1 MTNDAAEAVLFF
13 VGMAV
18 LLVVLVVTL
27 IRSTK

>member
-1 MTNDAAEAVLFF
+1 MTNDSAETVLFF

-18 LLVVLVVTL
+18 LLVILVVTL